1 MASALLLLLTVSN
14 APRRRAIS
22 GRLAFIGRPARA
34 PLPPPLGGL
43 RRQRLPRAGS
53 VSIPGLFFR
62 SGSGIGKPC
71 GRSPARGPPTAR
83 QDAGATAGGGGGGG
97 GGGKGGEEGGGGA
110 GGKADPRGG

>member
-83 QDAGATAGGGGGGG
+83 QDARATAGGGAGSERAAK
-97 GGGKGGEEGGGGA
+97 KGRKEDG
-110 GGKADPRGG
+110 